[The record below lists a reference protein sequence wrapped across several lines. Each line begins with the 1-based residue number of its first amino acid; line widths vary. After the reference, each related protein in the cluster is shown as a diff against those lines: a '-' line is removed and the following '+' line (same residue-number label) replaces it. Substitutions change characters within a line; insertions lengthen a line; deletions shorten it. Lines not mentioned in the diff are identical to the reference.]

1 MIASTYIL
9 NSAENTGRFVI
20 RVADNKDQVVIRV
33 IFRKK
38 KEKKVVWTF
47 TIQYYTTVTNTNYYI
62 DLNSNS
68 VEI

>member
-38 KEKKVVWTF
+38 KEKKVV
-47 TIQYYTTVTNTNYYI
+47 
-62 DLNSNS
+62 
-68 VEI
+68 